1 MLSFFSQQL
10 QLPKH
15 RSFQIESECTIKRMT
30 VEITIKNK
38 YKLDLFGVLCL
49 SVCVGMNMHA
59 VTINDR
65 VEIMF

>member
-1 MLSFFSQQL
+1 
-10 QLPKH
+10 
-15 RSFQIESECTIKRMT
+15 MT